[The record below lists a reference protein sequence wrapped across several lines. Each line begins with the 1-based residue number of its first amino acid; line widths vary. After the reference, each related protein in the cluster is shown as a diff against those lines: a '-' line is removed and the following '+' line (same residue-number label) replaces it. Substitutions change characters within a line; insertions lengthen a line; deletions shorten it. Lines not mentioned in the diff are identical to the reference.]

1 MKKIYI
7 KPESLLIQTEGL
19 CTQNFNV
26 ASVIKGGTDN
36 RTLDSTIPVI
46 EGSDPNGRSN
56 SDPDAWGS
64 TGSNGVDLWGGD

>member
-26 ASVIKGGTDN
+26 ASVIKADQKTP
-36 RTLDSTIPVI
+36 DSSIPVI
-46 EGSDPNGRSN
+46 EGTDPSGRSN
-56 SDPDAWGS
+56 NTSNAWGA
-64 TGSNGVDLWGGD
+64 TDTNGDDLWGGD

>member
-46 EGSDPNGRSN
+46 EGSDPSGRSN
-56 SDPDAWGS
+56 NTSNAWGA
-64 TGSNGVDLWGGD
+64 TDSNGDDLWGGD

>member
-26 ASVIKGGTDN
+26 ASVIKADQKTP
-36 RTLDSTIPVI
+36 DSSIPVI
-46 EGSDPNGRSN
+46 EGSDPSGISN
-56 SDPDAWGS
+56 SSSDAWGS
-64 TGSNGVDLWGGD
+64 ADLWGGN

>member
-7 KPESLLIQTEGL
+7 KPESLLIQTENL

-26 ASVIKGGTDN
+26 ASVIKADQKTP
-36 RTLDSTIPVI
+36 DSSIPVK
-46 EGSDPNGRSN
+46 EGSDPSGISN

-64 TGSNGVDLWGGD
+64 KDLWGGD